1 MSNIYRG
8 ILVKPTVTTSTTV
21 YTCNA
26 TSRAIIQNI
35 QLTNQSGTHTAEVF
49 VYDSSTTSTAE
60 IGHVSLGS
68 NATENLC
75 KGPIVL
81 EEGDALLIT
90 VNNTAITGIVSIMEV
105 NRGSLTN

>member
-8 ILVKPTVTTSTTV
+8 VLYKPSTTASSTV

-26 TSRAIIQNI
+26 TTRVIIQNI
-35 QLTNQSGTHTAEVF
+35 QLTNQSGSNTAEVF

-60 IGHVSLGS
+60 ISHVSLGS
-68 NATENLC
+68 NATENLA

-81 EEGDALLIT
+81 EEGDALLIS
-90 VNNTAITGIVSIMEV
+90 VNNTAITGIISILEV
-105 NRGSLTN
+105 NRSTLVS

>member
-1 MSNIYRG
+1 MSNIYKG
-8 ILVKPTVTTSTTV
+8 ILVKPITTAQTTV
-21 YTCNA
+21 YICNA
-26 TSRAIIQNI
+26 TARAIIQNI
-35 QLTNQSGTHTAEVF
+35 QLTNQSGSNTAEVF

-60 IGHVSLGS
+60 IAHVSLGS
-68 NATENLC
+68 NATENIA

-105 NRGSLTN
+105 NRGSLTT

>member
-35 QLTNQSGTHTAEVF
+35 QLTNQSGSNTAEVF

-60 IGHVSLGS
+60 ISHVSLGS
-68 NATENLC
+68 NATENLS
-75 KGPIVL
+75 KGPVVL
-81 EEGDALLIT
+81 EEGDALLIK

>member
-35 QLTNQSGTHTAEVF
+35 QLTNQSGTNTQKF
-49 VYDSSTTSTAE
+49 
-60 IGHVSLGS
+60 
-68 NATENLC
+68 LC
-75 KGPIVL
+75 MIH
-81 EEGDALLIT
+81 LLQ
-90 VNNTAITGIVSIMEV
+90 AQ
-105 NRGSLTN
+105 LK

>member
-35 QLTNQSGTHTAEVF
+35 QLTNQSGTNTAEVF

-68 NATENLC
+68 NDPTKE
-75 KGPIVL
+75 IVK
-81 EEGDALLIT
+81 
-90 VNNTAITGIVSIMEV
+90 NMN
-105 NRGSLTN
+105 SLMML